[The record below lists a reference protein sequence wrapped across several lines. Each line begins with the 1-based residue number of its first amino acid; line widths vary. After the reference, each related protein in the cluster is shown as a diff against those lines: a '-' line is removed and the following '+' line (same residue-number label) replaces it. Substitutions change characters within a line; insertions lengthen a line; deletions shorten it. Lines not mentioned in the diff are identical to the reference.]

1 MSASDIVLAT
11 INATWSHPSF
21 GLRCLRAN
29 LGSWRERCSIVEL
42 DPRAGV
48 ESQAARIAAH
58 RPRLVGLGV
67 YIWNVRQMEALAA
80 ALRAAL
86 PDAALVLGGPE
97 ISYEWESQ
105 PIAAFADYII
115 SGDGETAFA
124 RLCGEVLAERRPD
137 ERIIEGGRPAL
148 EHLCPPYAEY
158 DDTDIQRRFTYVE
171 TTRGCPFGCEFCLSS
186 LEPKVRRWPLD
197 ETLDDIDR
205 LLRRGAR
212 RLKFVDR
219 TFNLD
224 ADRAEKVL
232 RFLLDRWAP
241 DLVVH
246 FELVPG
252 RLPPRV
258 RDLLR
263 RFPRRGLRL
272 EVGVQTFDEE
282 AAARVGRRQRNSDV
296 EETLRF
302 LRDETGAVV
311 HADLLAGLPGEG
323 LESFGRGFDRLLSL
337 GPAEIQVGILKR
349 LRGTAVAR
357 RAGEWGLEFDPH
369 PPYPVTRTP
378 DLSSRDIERLS
389 RMARYWE
396 RLGNRGRLPRTLPL
410 LWRDGGSPFA
420 ALMALSDE
428 LFEQF
433 GATHGIAEDELVQAL
448 AEHLLRRGAPRTE
461 IVAALEEDGKI
472 RGRPYRW

>member
-1 MSASDIVLAT
+1 MIL
-11 INATWSHPSF
+11 
-21 GLRCLRAN
+21 
-29 LGSWRERCSIVEL
+29 EL
-42 DPRAGV
+42 DPRA
-48 ESQAARIAAH
+48 EAQSLAARIAAH

-67 YIWNVRQMEALAA
+67 YIWNARPMEALAEA
-80 ALRAAL
+80 VRTAL
-86 PDAALVLGGPE
+86 PDAVVVLGGPE
-97 ISYEWESQ
+97 ISHEWEAQ

-115 SGDGETAFA
+115 AGDGETAFA
-124 RLCGEVLAERRPD
+124 RLCDEVLEERRPA
-137 ERIIEGGRPAL
+137 ERIIEGGRPDL
-148 EHLCPPYAEY
+148 ENLQRPYAEY
-158 DDTDIQRRFTYVE
+158 DDTDVLRRFVYVE

-186 LEPKVRRWPLD
+186 LEPKVRRWPLED
-197 ETLDDIDR
+197 TLDDIER
-205 LLRRGAR
+205 LLHRGAR

-224 ADRAEKVL
+224 ADRAEQVL
-232 RFLLDRWAP
+232 RFLLERWVS

-263 RFPRRGLRL
+263 RFPRGGLRL

-282 AAARVGRRQRNSDV
+282 AAARVGRRQRNSEV

-302 LRDETGAVV
+302 LSEETGAVV

-337 GPAEIQVGILKR
+337 RPAEIQVGILKR

-357 RAGEWGLEFDPH
+357 RAAEWGLEFDPH

-378 DLSSRDIERLS
+378 DLSPLDIERLA

-410 LWRDGGSPFA
+410 LWRDGGPPFK

-428 LFEQF
+428 LFARF
-433 GATHGIAEDELVQAL
+433 GAAHGIAEDDLVRAL
-448 AEHLLRRGAPRTE
+448 AEHLIRRGVPRPQLASTL
-461 IVAALEEDGKI
+461 AEDGRI